1 MSDAV
6 NYLDRCAPSARHTL
20 EVVPANATRWSAAA
34 TLLSGDGIGRE
45 SVRLTRAL
53 GFAGGDAVDLL
64 HPRWHDEPVD
74 AADLVRDLRERH
86 PDGAGGL
93 EVALLALGD
102 RGPLSGTAGHV
113 RMRYGLNRDQ
123 VVRAAKAVR
132 AVSIA
137 SVRSAIVRASADRRL
152 ELRMANASFDA
163 GSGLLAPSST
173 GLHKLLNRAD
183 SLRQQAARDTI
194 DSLDLLR
201 ASLPFWSDPMT
212 EQLVVGIGMT
222 VEIAAIAP
230 SRATEPGTFHV
241 QLDARAEREY
251 DLSEPAFRSFLMA
264 SEIRDIEQQA
274 LTMTHLMLGLLL
286 VPGSHLETCC
296 RAALGD
302 GVNLPLLL
310 LRLGR
315 NRVSQAAA
323 RLAADLGDRAGPGTV
338 HAVADLP
345 PRELRALVLDVHDV
359 EDPEFDASA
368 RVAACAP
375 SSGPSSFAG
384 TNEERREALARFT
397 GTGHFGS
404 VRSYLLCNPP
414 LAGAAAAQQLLA
426 AAYDP
431 SEARG
436 LLDTLDA
443 GRYTDGGIE
452 PVVAPQD
459 PDVGTRYAVA
469 VSLLSVQD
477 NHAGD
482 IRAATHLAGSAV
494 GEARAAA
501 CDGQLR
507 LTAIWTAHLARAAA
521 RAQRVAQ
528 GVSTGRAGTNLGLV
542 PTDLDAA
549 VGTVVSVLV
558 ADEHAIVARLSADG
572 TALVVPLASE
582 TIHNW
587 WRDYRLACLTGRP
600 TIAHLRHLA
609 RLTGLDAV
617 VSGGRIERPLRLAV
631 AGEFP
636 GLPLGQAIAST
647 LPDRSIPVVA
657 HLAGGP
663 FHESLTGSRAP
674 RGLLQG
680 SVAVIAPPPLVG
692 AADLPSAEVEA
703 AGVARIHGARHV
715 PGPDYLS
722 RSSILRRMR
731 LRTDALRPIVWH
743 FATHGTMTVNA
754 VGEVTAGV
762 LLLDHEKLDADEIG
776 RYAAPAVLLCSACDV
791 GALPPQPG
799 AISWP
804 GAAIAAGSQTVVAAC
819 KPINDHVTAATML
832 LAHRRWADEDGPLWS
847 ALNAAQVSVDRPGDA
862 AVAAILAQFV
872 ADTEHRER
880 IAAACATA
888 GDLGDQW
895 AFMTYAP

>member
-1 MSDAV
+1 MNDAT
-6 NYLDRCAPSARHTL
+6 NYLDRCARSARRTL
-20 EVVPANATRWSAAA
+20 EVLPADATHWSAAVM
-34 TLLSGDGIGRE
+34 LLTGDGIGRE
-45 SVRLTRAL
+45 SDRLTRAL
-53 GFAGGDAVDLL
+53 GFAGPDATDLL
-64 HPRWHDEPVD
+64 HSRWHEEPID

-86 PDGAGGL
+86 PDGAGAL

-102 RGPLSGTAGHV
+102 RGPLSATAGQI
-113 RMRYGLNRDQ
+113 RMLYGLNLDQ
-123 VVRAAKAVR
+123 VVRAAQAIR

-137 SVRSAIVRASADRRL
+137 TVRSAVVRASADRRS
-152 ELRMANASFDA
+152 ELRMAGVSLDA
-163 GSGLLAPSST
+163 DSGLLVPSSI
-173 GLHKLLNRAD
+173 GLHKLLDRAE
-183 SLRQQAARDTI
+183 SLRQRAGRDTI
-194 DSLDLLR
+194 SSLDLLR
-201 ASLPFWSDPMT
+201 ASLPLWSDPTT

-230 SRATEPGTFHV
+230 SRVTEPGTFHAR
-241 QLDARAEREY
+241 LDARAEREY
-251 DLSEPAFRSFLMA
+251 DLSESAFRSFLMA

-274 LTMTHLMLGLLL
+274 LTMTHLLLGFLL

-296 RAALGD
+296 RTVLGD

-315 NRVSQAAA
+315 NRVSRAAA
-323 RLAADLGDRAGPGTV
+323 RLAVNLGDRGGPGTV

-359 EDPEFDASA
+359 EAPDFDAAA
-368 RVAACAP
+368 RIAACTPAA
-375 SSGPSSFAG
+375 GLSFG
-384 TNEERREALARFT
+384 CTPEERREALARFT

-404 VRSYLLCNPP
+404 LRNYLLCDPP
-414 LAGAAAAQQLLA
+414 AVAAAAAKKLLVA
-426 AAYDP
+426 DYDP
-431 SEARG
+431 NEARS

-443 GRYTDGGIE
+443 HRNADGGIE

-459 PDVGTRYAVA
+459 PDVGTRYAVT

-477 NHAGD
+477 DHAGD

-494 GEARAAA
+494 AEARAAA
-501 CDGQLR
+501 SDGQPR
-507 LTAIWTAHLARAAA
+507 LAAIWTAHLARVAA
-521 RAQRVAQ
+521 RVQRAAQ
-528 GVSTGRAGTNLGLV
+528 GVSTGRVGTNLGLV
-542 PTDLDAA
+542 PSDLDAA

-558 ADEHAIVARLSADG
+558 ADEHAVVARLGPDG
-572 TALVVPLASE
+572 TALVVQLASE

-600 TIAHLRHLA
+600 TVAHLRHLA
-609 RLTGLDAV
+609 RLTRLDAV
-617 VSGGRIERPLRLAV
+617 LSGGRIERPLRLAV
-631 AGEFP
+631 AGDFP
-636 GLPLGQAIAST
+636 GLPLGQAVAST
-647 LPDRSIPVVA
+647 LPDRSVPVVA

-731 LRTDALRPIVWH
+731 LRSDALRPIVWH

-819 KPINDHVTAATML
+819 KPINDHVAAATML
-832 LAHRRWADEDGPLWS
+832 LTHRRWADEDGPLWS
-847 ALNAAQVSVDRPGDA
+847 ALNAAQVAVDRPGDA
-862 AVAAILAQFV
+862 AVAAIVAQFLT
-872 ADTEHRER
+872 DPEHRER
-880 IAAACATA
+880 IGAACATA

>member
-1 MSDAV
+1 LSDAI
-6 NYLDRCAPSARHTL
+6 NYLDRCARSARRTL
-20 EVVPANATRWSAAA
+20 DVIPGDGTRWSAAI
-34 TLLSGDGIGRE
+34 TLLTGDGIGRE

-53 GFAGGDAVDLL
+53 GFAGRDATDLL
-64 HPRWHDEPVD
+64 HPRWHDEPID
-74 AADLVRDLRERH
+74 AADLMRDLRERH

-102 RGPLSGTAGHV
+102 LGPLSATAGRIRTV
-113 RMRYGLNRDQ
+113 YGLNRDQ
-123 VVRAAKAVR
+123 VVRASLVVR
-132 AVSIA
+132 TVSIA
-137 SVRSAIVRASADRRL
+137 SVRSAIVRASVDRQSESRT
-152 ELRMANASFDA
+152 AGSSFDA
-163 GSGLLAPSST
+163 GTGVIVPSSI
-173 GLHKLLNRAD
+173 GLHKLLGRAD
-183 SLRQQAARDTI
+183 SLREQADRDTI
-194 DSLDLLR
+194 TSLDLLR
-201 ASLPFWSDPMT
+201 ASLPLWSDPTT
-212 EQLVVGIGMT
+212 EQLVVGIGLT

-241 QLDARAEREY
+241 RLDAGAEHEF
-251 DLSEPAFRSFLMA
+251 DLSDAAFRSFLMA
-264 SEIRDIEQQA
+264 SDIRDIEQQA
-274 LTMTHLMLGLLL
+274 LTMTHLMLGMLL
-286 VPGSHLETCC
+286 VPGSYLATRC

-302 GVNLPLLL
+302 GVNLPLVL

-323 RLAADLGDRAGPGTV
+323 RLAADLGDRAGPGRV

-345 PRELRALVLDVHDV
+345 PRELRALALDLHDV
-359 EDPEFDASA
+359 EDPDFDAAA

-375 SSGPSSFAG
+375 AVGPSFAG
-384 TNEERREALARFT
+384 TDEERREALTRFT
-397 GTGHFGS
+397 GLGHFGS
-404 VRSYLLCNPP
+404 LRNYLLCDPP
-414 LAGAAAAQQLLA
+414 SAGGAAGRRLLA
-426 AAYDP
+426 AVYNP
-431 SEARG
+431 SEASS
-436 LLDTLDA
+436 LLDRLDA
-443 GRYTDGGIE
+443 HRYTDGGIE

-459 PDVGTRYAVA
+459 PDVGTRYAVT
-469 VSLLSVQD
+469 VSLLSAQD
-477 NHAGD
+477 DHTGD

-501 CDGQLR
+501 RAGQPR
-507 LTAIWTAHLARAAA
+507 LTAIWTAHLARVAA

-528 GVSTGRAGTNLGLV
+528 GVSTGRAGANLGLV

-558 ADEHAIVARLSADG
+558 ADEHAIVARLGADG
-572 TALVVPLASE
+572 TAMVVQLASE

-587 WRDYRLACLTGRP
+587 WRDYRLACLNGRP
-600 TIAHLRHLA
+600 TVDHLRHLA
-609 RLTGLDAV
+609 RLTGLHAV
-617 VSGGRIERPLRLAV
+617 LSGGRIERPLRLAV
-631 AGEFP
+631 AGDFP

-647 LPDRSIPVVA
+647 LPDRSMPVVV

-674 RGLLQG
+674 GGLLQG

-692 AADLPSAEVEA
+692 AAGLPSAEVEA

-731 LRTDALRPIVWH
+731 LRSDALRPIVWH

-819 KPINDHVTAATML
+819 KPINDHIAAATML
-832 LAHRRWADEDGPLWS
+832 LAHQRWADENGPLWS
-847 ALNAAQVSVDRPGDA
+847 ALNAAQVAVDPPGDA
-862 AVAAILAQFV
+862 AVTAILEQFV
-872 ADTEHRER
+872 ADPAHRER
-880 IAAACATA
+880 IGAACATA
-888 GDLGDQW
+888 GEHGDQW

>member
-1 MSDAV
+1 LSDAI
-6 NYLDRCAPSARHTL
+6 NYLDRCAPSARRTL
-20 EVVPANATRWSAAA
+20 GVLPADGTRWSAAV
-34 TLLSGDGIGRE
+34 TVLTGDGIGHE
-45 SVRLTRAL
+45 AVRLTQAL
-53 GFAGGDAVDLL
+53 GFVGRDATDLL
-64 HPRWHDEPVD
+64 HSRWHDEPIDV
-74 AADLVRDLRERH
+74 ADLVRDLRERH

-93 EVALLALGD
+93 ELALLALDG
-102 RGPLSGTAGHV
+102 RGPLSVTAGQI
-113 RMRYGLNRDQ
+113 RMLYGLNRDQ
-123 VVRAAKAVR
+123 VVRVSKSVR

-137 SVRSAIVRASADRRL
+137 SVRSAVVRASADRRS
-152 ELRMANASFDA
+152 ELRMAGASFDA
-163 GSGLLAPSST
+163 DIGLLAPSSI
-173 GLHKLLNRAD
+173 GLHVLLDRAD
-183 SLRQQAARDTI
+183 HLREQACRDTI
-194 DSLDLLR
+194 NSRDLLR
-201 ASLPFWSDPMT
+201 ASLPFWSDPTT
-212 EQLVVGIGMT
+212 EQLVIGIGMT
-222 VEIAAIAP
+222 VEIAAIAA

-241 QLDARAEREY
+241 RLDARAERQY

-286 VPGSHLETCC
+286 VPGSHLATCC
-296 RAALGD
+296 RTALGD

-315 NRVSQAAA
+315 NRVSQTAAQ
-323 RLAADLGDRAGPGTV
+323 LVVNLGDRAGPGTV
-338 HAVADLP
+338 HSVADVP
-345 PRELRALVLDVHDV
+345 PCELRALALDLHDV
-359 EDPEFDASA
+359 EDPDFDAAA
-368 RVAACAP
+368 RVAACA
-375 SSGPSSFAG
+375 SAVGPSFAAAD
-384 TNEERREALARFT
+384 EERREALARFT
-397 GTGHFGS
+397 GIGHFGS
-404 VRSYLLCNPP
+404 LRNYLLCDPP
-414 LAGAAAAQQLLA
+414 SAGAAAAQRLLA

-431 SEARG
+431 SEARS

-443 GRYTDGGIE
+443 HRYTDGGIE
-452 PVVAPQD
+452 PVVAPQN
-459 PDVGTRYAVA
+459 PDVGTRYATT

-477 NHAGD
+477 DHAGD
-482 IRAATHLAGSAV
+482 IRAATHLAGSAAV
-494 GEARAAA
+494 EARAAA
-501 CDGQLR
+501 RDGQPR
-507 LTAIWTAHLARAAA
+507 LTAIWTAHMARVAA

-528 GVSTGRAGTNLGLV
+528 GVSTGRAGANLGLV

-558 ADEHAIVARLSADG
+558 ADEHAIVARLGADG
-572 TALVVPLASE
+572 TALVVQLASA

-600 TIAHLRHLA
+600 TAGHLQHLA
-609 RLTGLDAV
+609 RLTGLQAV
-617 VSGGRIERPLRLAV
+617 LSGGRIERPLRLAV
-631 AGEFP
+631 AGDFP
-636 GLPLGQAIAST
+636 GLPFGQAVAST
-647 LPDRSIPVVA
+647 LPDRSVPVVV

-680 SVAVIAPPPLVG
+680 SVAVIAPPSLVG
-692 AADLPSAEVEA
+692 AADLPSAEIEA

-731 LRTDALRPIVWH
+731 LRSDALRPIVWH

-754 VGEVTAGV
+754 VGKVTAGV

-776 RYAAPAVLLCSACDV
+776 RYAAPTVLLCSACDV

-799 AISWP
+799 GISWP

-819 KPINDHVTAATML
+819 KPINDHVAAATML
-832 LAHRRWADEDGPLWS
+832 LAHRRWADEDGPLWL
-847 ALNAAQVSVDRPGDA
+847 ALNAAQVAIDRPGDA

-872 ADTEHRER
+872 ADPTHRER
-880 IAAACATA
+880 ISAACDAA
-888 GDLGDQW
+888 GDPGDQW